1 MALQRRNE
9 FLVGLAVLAALFLVV
24 AGALWLSE
32 ADLNQKEATYTAR
45 FRTVEGL
52 QVGNPVTLRGV
63 KVGKVVG
70 IRLVQNAWVET
81 EFSIDRNVRL
91 PPKPAVIA
99 ASASLF
105 GGWSANIIPLD
116 PLPDDPNVRAAL
128 IESDRA
134 GGDAWPGAT
143 LPDIG
148 QLTAQAS
155 RIATDIATV
164 TQRVQG
170 AFDSAA
176 LRQLRQSVLD
186 MAAISNRLVTFA
198 GSQTERIDRVSSNLV
213 TTSDAFAG
221 ATRSLGNSAARVD
234 SATNQ
239 GQLREIMNN
248 GRDASGDIRQA
259 SADFRQLM
267 ATMRANDAS
276 LVRVLQSA
284 DSLLTRLQA
293 GNGTLG
299 KLATDSTL
307 YYETAATMRQF
318 RELLADIQAHP
329 KKYIKVSVF

>member
-1 MALQRRNE
+1 MKRRNE
-9 FLVGLAVLAALFLVV
+9 FAVGVAVLAALFLVI

-32 ADLNQKEATYTAR
+32 ADLNQKDAAYTAR

-52 QVGNPVTLRGV
+52 QVGSPVTLRGV
-63 KVGKVVG
+63 KVGKVVA
-70 IRLVQNAWVET
+70 IRLVANAWVET
-81 EFSIDRNVRL
+81 EFSIDRDVQL
-91 PPKPAVIA
+91 PQKPAVIA

-105 GGWSANIIPLD
+105 GGWSANIVPLE
-116 PLPDDPNVRAAL
+116 PLPDDPIVRGQL
-128 IESDRA
+128 IEA
-134 GGDAWPGAT
+134 GQGSGSAWPGAT

-155 RIATDIATV
+155 RIATDVANV
-164 TQRVQG
+164 TQRIQG
-170 AFDSAA
+170 AFDSTA

-186 MAAISNRLVTFA
+186 LAAISNRLVKFA
-198 GSQTERIDRVSSNLV
+198 GSQTTRIDQVSANLA

-221 ATRSLGNSAARVD
+221 VTRSLDATVARVD

-239 GQLREIMNN
+239 NQLREIMNN

-276 LVRVLQSA
+276 LVRILQSA
-284 DSLLTRLQA
+284 DSLLGHIQA

-307 YYETAATMRQF
+307 YYETAMTMRQF

>member
-1 MALQRRNE
+1 MKRRNE

-63 KVGKVVG
+63 RVGKVVG
-70 IRLVQNAWVET
+70 IRLVPNGWVET
-81 EFSIDRNVRL
+81 EFSIDRDARL
-91 PPKPAVIA
+91 PAKPAVIA

-105 GGWSANIIPLD
+105 GGWAANIISFE

-128 IESDRA
+128 VESDQA
-134 GGDAWPGAT
+134 GGAAWPGAT

-155 RIATDIATV
+155 RIASDIASV

-198 GSQTERIDRVSSNLV
+198 NSQTGRLDRVSGNLV

-221 ATRSLGNSAARVD
+221 VTRSLDRAVARVD
-234 SATNQ
+234 SATSQN
-239 GQLREIMNN
+239 QLREIMNN
-248 GRDASGDIRQA
+248 GRDASGDLRQA